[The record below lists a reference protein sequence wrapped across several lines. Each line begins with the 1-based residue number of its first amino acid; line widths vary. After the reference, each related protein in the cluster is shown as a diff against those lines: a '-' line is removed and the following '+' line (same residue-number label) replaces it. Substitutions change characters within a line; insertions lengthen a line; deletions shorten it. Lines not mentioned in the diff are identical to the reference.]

1 MTYAIIIIVR
11 GRERQPRQANEGL
24 GSNPCEDA
32 HDHELL
38 KKSVRNPLTN
48 FKAYDIIKIQRA
60 REAQPE
66 RNGLTHESL

>member
-1 MTYAIIIIVR
+1 MTYAIIIIVK

-38 KKSVRNPLTN
+38 KKKCEKPLD
-48 FKAYDIIKIQRA
+48 KLQ
-60 REAQPE
+60 
-66 RNGLTHESL
+66 SL